1 MPPADRLIG
10 RSRTR
15 PAQPPS
21 GPHRHTASTAGTGRW
36 ASVADVSGI
45 LSGPIDADG
54 GRGQRREWP
63 KQPAERGL
71 VVRHRT
77 SGVVGRV
84 LKFSPQQVVLRD
96 GKGRE
101 HTLPVAAGAFSVS
114 GRTVNLVRPPTG
126 RTSPAMT
133 ASGSV
138 APEDRGARV
147 AAASRIVVEGL
158 HDAELVE
165 KIWGDD
171 LRAEGVVVEPLHGA
185 DDLAGIVA
193 EFAPSPD
200 RRLGVLLDHLV
211 ADSKEYRL
219 ATAAA
224 RDNVLIT
231 GHRYVDVWQAVKPS
245 VIGIEAW
252 PAIPKGTD
260 WKEGIRAAFGF
271 GGTTGEL
278 WRVILSRV
286 TSYRD
291 LEPSLVGAVEELI
304 DFVAP
309 PPDDEREPPPSA
321 G

>member
-1 MPPADRLIG
+1 M
-10 RSRTR
+10 
-15 PAQPPS
+15 
-21 GPHRHTASTAGTGRW
+21 
-36 ASVADVSGI
+36 SGI

-54 GRGQRREWP
+54 GRKRGADWP
-63 KQPAERGL
+63 KQRAEKGL

-77 SGVVGRV
+77 TGVVGRV
-84 LKFSPQQVVLRD
+84 VRFSPQQVVLRD
-96 GKGRE
+96 GNGRE
-101 HTLPVAAGAFSVS
+101 HTLPVADGAFSVA
-114 GRTVNLVRPPTG
+114 GRTVNLIRPPIG
-126 RTSPAMT
+126 PKVPSVT
-133 ASGSV
+133 ASGSL
-138 APEDRGARV
+138 APTDRGAKV

-185 DDLAGIVA
+185 DDLAEIIA

-211 ADSKEYRL
+211 ADSKEYRI
-219 ATAAA
+219 AAAAA
-224 RDNVLIT
+224 RENVLIT

-245 VIGIEAW
+245 VIGIDAW
-252 PAIPKGTD
+252 PRIPKGTD
-260 WKEGIRAAFGF
+260 WKEGICAAFGF

-278 WRVILSRV
+278 WRVILGRV

-309 PPDDEREPPPSA
+309 PPIE
-321 G
+321 

>member
-1 MPPADRLIG
+1 M
-10 RSRTR
+10 
-15 PAQPPS
+15 S
-21 GPHRHTASTAGTGRW
+21 G
-36 ASVADVSGI
+36 VSGI

-54 GRGQRREWP
+54 DRKRRADWPRQR
-63 KQPAERGL
+63 AEKGL

-77 SGVVGRV
+77 TGVVGQVVR
-84 LKFSPQQVVLRD
+84 FSPQQVVLRD
-96 GKGRE
+96 GNGRE
-101 HTLPVAAGAFSVS
+101 HALPVADGAFSVA
-114 GRTVNLVRPPTG
+114 GRTVNLIRPPAG
-126 RTSPAMT
+126 PKAPAVT

-138 APEDRGARV
+138 APTDRGAKV

-185 DDLAGIVA
+185 DDLADIIA

-211 ADSKEYRL
+211 ADSKEYRI

-224 RDNVLIT
+224 RENVLIT

-245 VIGIEAW
+245 VIGIDAW
-252 PAIPKGTD
+252 PRIPKGTD
-260 WKEGIRAAFGF
+260 WKQGICAAFGF

-278 WRVILSRV
+278 WRVILGRV

-309 PPDDEREPPPSA
+309 PSVE
-321 G
+321 

>member
-1 MPPADRLIG
+1 M
-10 RSRTR
+10 
-15 PAQPPS
+15 
-21 GPHRHTASTAGTGRW
+21 
-36 ASVADVSGI
+36 
-45 LSGPIDADG
+45 
-54 GRGQRREWP
+54 WP
-63 KQPAERGL
+63 KQSADKGL

-77 SGVVGRV
+77 SGCVGQIVR
-84 LKFSPQQVVLRD
+84 FSPQQVVLRD
-96 GKGRE
+96 GNGRE
-101 HTLPVAAGAFSVS
+101 HTIPVADGAFSVS
-114 GRTVNLVRPPTG
+114 GKTVTLVRPAATPRAPG
-126 RTSPAMT
+126 LT

-138 APEDRGARV
+138 SPTTGGAKV

-185 DDLAGIVA
+185 DDLASIIA
-193 EFAPSPD
+193 EFNPNPE

-211 ADSKEYRL
+211 ADSKEFRI

-224 RDNVLIT
+224 RENVLIT
-231 GHRYVDVWQAVKPS
+231 GHRYVDVWEAVKPS

-252 PAIPKGTD
+252 PQIPKGTD
-260 WKEGIRAAFGF
+260 WKEGIKQSFGF

-286 TSYRD
+286 SSYRD

-309 PPDDEREPPPSA
+309 PPEY
-321 G
+321 